1 MIPFRCTEII
11 HDACSLSL
19 PVVVG
24 TPKISNINNY
34 IYAIQLIRS
43 TSVIV
48 AIIWLTGRLCHYISK
63 INCENCEYNNRK

>member
-11 HDACSLSL
+11 HHAFSLSV

-34 IYAIQLIRS
+34 IYAIQLI
-43 TSVIV
+43 TSVMV
-48 AIIWLTGRLCHYISK
+48 AIYLANWSSLSLHQQDKLREL
-63 INCENCEYNNRK
+63 